1 MPLQPSV
8 LGASAGRIAATPDAR
23 WTMAYAAGVPDER
36 PELYDTLTPGGPV
49 VHPLFPVAVEW
60 QLVVAQR
67 SEGTGLRPDEVRRGI
82 HIAHD
87 LVIERPLA
95 AGVGLA
101 VEAQT
106 IAVGRRR
113 AGATQT
119 VLFTARDES
128 GAVVWRTQNT
138 WLFLGV
144 ELQGDPAGLDVHWP
158 PTPPAAATE
167 ATDAGP
173 IAVVASQ
180 VRLVDAHVYS
190 ECARIWNPIHTDL
203 AAARAAGL
211 ERPILHGTATL
222 ARAVSIC
229 TERADVPITDV
240 RRVTGEFRA
249 PVPLGSNVHVRLVA
263 RRDRTLAFD
272 VVNDDGTTAIAHG
285 TIGLL

>member
-1 MPLQPSV
+1 MPLHPSV
-8 LGASAGRIAATPDAR
+8 LGASAGRIAVTPDAR
-23 WTMAYAAGVPDER
+23 WTMAYAAGVPDQR
-36 PELYDTLTPGGPV
+36 PELYDTVTPGAPA

-67 SEGTGLRPDEVRRGI
+67 SEGTGLTPDEVRRGI

-144 ELQGDPAGLDVHWP
+144 ELLGDPASLDVDWP
-158 PTPPAAATE
+158 PTSTAA

-173 IAVVASQ
+173 TAVVRSQ
-180 VRLVDAHVYS
+180 VRLIDAHVYS
-190 ECARIWNPIHTDL
+190 ECARIWNPIHTDV
-203 AAARAAGL
+203 AVARAAGL
-211 ERPILHGTATL
+211 EQPILHGTATL

-229 TERADVPITDV
+229 TERADVPIVDV
-240 RRVTGEFRA
+240 RRVSGEFRA
-249 PVPLGSNVHVRLVA
+249 PVPLGSHIDIRLL
-263 RRDRTLAFD
+263 DRGDRWIAFD

-285 TIGLL
+285 GIGLL